1 MLIVQLARST
11 SLWTQLFVASCDA
24 PLFSHGKKITVN
36 SYSWLSGS
44 CLYHPSAAFFPA
56 RRQWVQFI
64 VLWIKYILC
73 FLLSLC
79 FSPNIFQ
86 YSYCFFRAVGNR
98 TSHRIQHLD
107 VPGIFTGAHRDSL
120 VYSLIFIANVPFV
133 FMTTT
138 TRQADTCTDQ
148 SVKIIRHSWGIG

>member
-73 FLLSLC
+73 FLFPCVFLQTSSNTATAFLELWGTELHTGFNIWMYLGFSQELIEILWFILS
-79 FSPNIFQ
+79 FSLLMFLLSSWQLPHTKLTLAQ
-86 YSYCFFRAVGNR
+86 
-98 TSHRIQHLD
+98 TSLLK
-107 VPGIFTGAHRDSL
+107 S
-120 VYSLIFIANVPFV
+120 
-133 FMTTT
+133 
-138 TRQADTCTDQ
+138 
-148 SVKIIRHSWGIG
+148 